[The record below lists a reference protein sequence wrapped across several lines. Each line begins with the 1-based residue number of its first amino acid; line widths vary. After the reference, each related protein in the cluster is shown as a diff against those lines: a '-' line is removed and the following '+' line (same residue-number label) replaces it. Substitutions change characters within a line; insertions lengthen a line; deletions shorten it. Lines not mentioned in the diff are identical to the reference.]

1 LPASSVSGMNSWGLY
16 LISAVALVL
25 MLTPQLT
32 ALASDS
38 RESSDWRYMD
48 GIREVVNSIQPG
60 VSLNLS
66 LVSPMAPDEIRLS
79 GHHLSC
85 DYGRGTLNMVTD
97 WSLSDAI
104 ISPNSRYVLWLSGG
118 TVMVTR
124 IG

>member
-1 LPASSVSGMNSWGLY
+1 MNSWGLY

-32 ALASDS
+32 ALAADS

-66 LVSPMAPDEIRLS
+66 LVSPTAPDEIRLS

-85 DYGRGTLNMVTD
+85 DYGSGTLTMVTD
-97 WSLSDAI
+97 RPLSDVI
-104 ISPNSRYVLWLSGG
+104 LLPNSHYVLWLGSG
-118 TVMVTR
+118 TVMVR
-124 IG
+124 QIG

>member
-1 LPASSVSGMNSWGLY
+1 MPASSVSGMNSWGLY

-32 ALASDS
+32 ALAADS

-48 GIREVVNSIQPG
+48 GIREVLNSIQPG

-66 LVSPMAPDEIRLS
+66 LVSPMAQDEIRLS
-79 GHHLSC
+79 GHRLSC
-85 DYGRGTLNMVTD
+85 DYGSGTLTMVTD
-97 WSLSDAI
+97 LPLSDAI
-104 ISPNSRYVLWLSGG
+104 LSPNSRYVLWLSGG
-118 TVMVTR
+118 TIMVKQ